1 VTVDSPY
8 PLVMVGTDGSPTAT
22 QAVRKAAVLA
32 DALGVT
38 LLIASAY
45 HRTRPEELGPP
56 SKRAEMPGEN
66 WMSVGYQAA
75 KDIAHAAQE
84 AAQAAAPGVSLE
96 TAAPQGEPS
105 EAILECWEGHPGALL
120 VLGSQGMTG
129 SKRFLLGSVPNKITH
144 HAVADVMVV
153 RTGDESE
160 PSPLKRILVGTDGSK
175 TATRA
180 VRRAAAVA
188 ARTGAS
194 LTLLTADGDRG
205 QGEEVLRK
213 ASEIAQELGV
223 ETDLVVREDDPA
235 SAIVEAG
242 ADHDVVIVGNRGMT
256 GASRFLLGSVPNKV
270 SHHMTTDLLIVKTDQ
285 D

>member
-1 VTVDSPY
+1 MADSPY
-8 PLVMVGTDGSPTAT
+8 PLVLVGTDGSPTAT
-22 QAVRKAAVLA
+22 EAVKKAAVLA
-32 DALGVT
+32 DVLGVS

-84 AAQAAAPGVSLE
+84 AAQSAAGGLSVE

-105 EAILECWEGHPGALL
+105 EALLECWEGHPRALL

-144 HAVADVMVV
+144 HAVGDVLVV
-153 RTGDESE
+153 RTGEQSE
-160 PSPLKRILVGTDGSK
+160 PTALKRILVGTDGSK

-180 VRRAAAVA
+180 VRRAAALA
-188 ARTGAS
+188 AHTGAS
-194 LTLLTADGDRG
+194 LTLLTADSDR
-205 QGEEVLRK
+205 QHGEKVLRE
-213 ASEIAQELGV
+213 AAQIAEDAGV
-223 ETDLVVREDDPA
+223 DPELVVSDEDPA
-235 SAIVEAG
+235 SAIVDAG
-242 ADHDVVIVGNRGMT
+242 ADHDIVIVGNRGMT

>member
-1 VTVDSPY
+1 MADSPY

-22 QAVRKAAVLA
+22 QAVQKAAVLA
-32 DALGVT
+32 EAMGIT

-84 AAQAAAPGVSLE
+84 AAQAAAPGVSVE

-105 EAILECWEGHPGALL
+105 EALLECWEGHPGALL

-129 SKRFLLGSVPNKITH
+129 SRRFLLGSVPNKITH
-144 HAVADVMVV
+144 HAVADVLVV
-153 RTGDESE
+153 RTGGESQ
-160 PSPLKRILVGTDGSK
+160 PTALKRILVGTDGSK
-175 TATRA
+175 TANRA
-180 VRRAAAVA
+180 VRRAAQIA

-194 LTLLTADGDRG
+194 LTLLTADGDRSR
-205 QGEEVLRK
+205 GEQVLDE
-213 ASEIAQELGV
+213 ASAFAQEQGV
-223 ETDLVVREDDPA
+223 DADMLVRDDDPA

-242 ADHDVVIVGNRGMT
+242 ADHDLAVVGNRGMT

>member
-1 VTVDSPY
+1 MADSPY
-8 PLVMVGTDGSPTAT
+8 PLVLVGTDGSPTAT
-22 QAVRKAAVLA
+22 EAVKKAAVLA
-32 DALGVT
+32 DDLGVS

-84 AAQAAAPGVSLE
+84 AAQSVAAGVSVE

-105 EAILECWEGHPGALL
+105 EALLECWEGHPRALL

-144 HAVADVMVV
+144 HAVADVLVV
-153 RTGDESE
+153 RTGEQSE
-160 PSPLKRILVGTDGSK
+160 PTALKRILVGTDGSK

-180 VRRAAAVA
+180 VRRAAALA
-188 ARTGAS
+188 AHTGAS
-194 LTLLTADGDRG
+194 LTLLTADSDP
-205 QGEEVLRK
+205 QHGEKVLRE
-213 ASEIAQELGV
+213 AAQIAEEAGV
-223 ETDLVVREDDPA
+223 DTELVVSDEDPA
-235 SAIVEAG
+235 SAIVDAG
-242 ADHDVVIVGNRGMT
+242 ADNDIVIVGNRGMT

>member
-1 VTVDSPY
+1 MADAPY
-8 PLVMVGTDGSPTAT
+8 PLVLVGTDGSPTAT
-22 QAVRKAAVLA
+22 EAVRKAAVLA
-32 DALGVT
+32 DVLDVT

-75 KDIAHAAQE
+75 KDIAHAARE
-84 AAQAAAPGVSLE
+84 AAQSAAAGVSVE

-105 EAILECWEGHPGALL
+105 EALLECWEGHPGALL

-144 HAVADVMVV
+144 HAVADVLVV
-153 RTGDESE
+153 RTGEQSE
-160 PSPLKRILVGTDGSK
+160 ATALKRILVGTDGSK
-175 TATRA
+175 TAARA
-180 VRRAAAVA
+180 VRRAVELAAHV
-188 ARTGAS
+188 GAS
-194 LTLLTADGDRG
+194 LTLLTADSDPRH
-205 QGEEVLRK
+205 GEQVLRD
-213 ASEIAQELGV
+213 AAQIAEDAGV
-223 ETDLVVREDDPA
+223 DTDLVVSDEDPA
-235 SAIVEAG
+235 TAIVETG
-242 ADHDVVIVGNRGMT
+242 ADHDIVIVGNRGMT

>member
-1 VTVDSPY
+1 MADSPY
-8 PLVMVGTDGSPTAT
+8 PLVLVGTDGSPTAT
-22 QAVRKAAVLA
+22 EAVKKAAVLA
-32 DALGVT
+32 DDLGVS

-84 AAQAAAPGVSLE
+84 AAQSVAAGVSVE

-105 EAILECWEGHPGALL
+105 EALLECWEGHPRALL

-144 HAVADVMVV
+144 HAVADVLVV
-153 RTGDESE
+153 RTGEQSE
-160 PSPLKRILVGTDGSK
+160 PTALKRILVGTDGSK

-180 VRRAAAVA
+180 VRRAAALA
-188 ARTGAS
+188 AHTGAS
-194 LTLLTADGDRG
+194 LTLLTADSDP
-205 QGEEVLRK
+205 QHGEKVLRE
-213 ASEIAQELGV
+213 AAHIAEEAGV
-223 ETDLVVREDDPA
+223 DTELVVSDEDPA
-235 SAIVEAG
+235 SAIVDAG
-242 ADHDVVIVGNRGMT
+242 ADHDIVIVGNRGMA

>member
-1 VTVDSPY
+1 MADSPY
-8 PLVMVGTDGSPTAT
+8 PLVLVGTDGSPTAT
-22 QAVRKAAVLA
+22 EAVKKAAVLA
-32 DALGVT
+32 DDLGVS

-84 AAQAAAPGVSLE
+84 AAQSVAAGVSVE

-105 EAILECWEGHPGALL
+105 EALLECWEGHPRALL

-144 HAVADVMVV
+144 HAVADVLVV
-153 RTGDESE
+153 RTGEQSE
-160 PSPLKRILVGTDGSK
+160 PTALKRILVGTDGSK

-180 VRRAAAVA
+180 VRRAAALA
-188 ARTGAS
+188 AHTGAS
-194 LTLLTADGDRG
+194 LTLLTADSDP
-205 QGEEVLRK
+205 QHGEKVLRE
-213 ASEIAQELGV
+213 AAHIAEEAGV
-223 ETDLVVREDDPA
+223 DTELVVSDEDPA
-235 SAIVEAG
+235 SAIVDAG
-242 ADHDVVIVGNRGMT
+242 ADHDIVIVGNRGMT